1 VVYSFGPVAQ
11 CQFHIENLISLY
23 RQGQNQVPAF
33 FCDTCFHLAQSLAQ
47 KNYEKTRENL
57 ELALAQS
64 RRYWV
69 DPFYGG
75 GERMNRYVELVFGHK
90 DPFETVDNL
99 TASGILD
106 NALLVFQPLLENLTY
121 S

>member
-1 VVYSFGPVAQ
+1 MPWRNPGG
-11 CQFHIENLISLY
+11 IGLILFT
-23 RQGQNQVPAF
+23 G
-33 FCDTCFHLAQSLAQ
+33 
-47 KNYEKTRENL
+47 
-57 ELALAQS
+57 
-64 RRYWV
+64 
-69 DPFYGG
+69 GG